1 MKLLSPVSSGT
12 NRRHPVRAQVRS
24 EIQAMELEH
33 EDEME
38 QLADGAEKKKDE
50 VKEEEINF
58 KTKLGKNI
66 HRSDAGGESVTCLT
80 RVLPEGCPSFCQL
93 PRVDI
98 FGICVRP

>member
-1 MKLLSPVSSGT
+1 M
-12 NRRHPVRAQVRS
+12 
-24 EIQAMELEH
+24 EH

-66 HRSDAGGESVTCLT
+66 HRSGAGDEIAACLT
-80 RVLPEGCPSFCQL
+80 CVMPEGFPGFRRL
-93 PRVDI
+93 PRADI
-98 FGICVRP
+98 FGICVRA